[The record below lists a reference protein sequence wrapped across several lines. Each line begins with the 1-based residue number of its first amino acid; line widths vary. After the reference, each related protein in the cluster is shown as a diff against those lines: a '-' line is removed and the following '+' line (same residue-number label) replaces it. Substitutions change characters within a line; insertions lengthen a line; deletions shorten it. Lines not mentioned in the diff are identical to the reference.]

1 MAYRYFR
8 GRIDIGRLPLT
19 ELSAAAEALAT
30 LERLASDGLIGF
42 EMGVARI
49 RKEPKQTARRM
60 QPQEREMLEAM
71 PPGEWMSAR
80 DIGAVLPAMTANSL
94 APRLSSMAENGWVE
108 TSRRVVDRP
117 AGTRGRRTVKI
128 YRRPVAIDE
137 DPDAAPRSA
146 RPPFPDVDMAPED
159 GTVASPVRADLEEPG
174 PTATEEG

>member
-8 GRIDIGRLPLT
+8 GRIDIGSLPLT

-49 RKEPKQTARRM
+49 RKEPKQTDRRM

-71 PPGEWMSAR
+71 RPGEWMSAR
-80 DIGAVLPAMTANSL
+80 EIGAALPAMTANSL

-128 YRRPVAIDE
+128 YRRPVAIGE
-137 DPDAAPRSA
+137 DPDPAPRSA
-146 RPPFPDVDMAPED
+146 CPACPGVDTAPED
-159 GTVASPVRADLEEPG
+159 GAVASPDRPDLEAPR
-174 PTATEEG
+174 PTATDEG